1 MAELAT
7 IARPYAEA
15 AFAAVR
21 ESGTPPTQAA
31 DALDQIAQIAADP
44 ALRDVMGSPKV
55 SARQLADLVLGALPG
70 TVAPVLKNLVE
81 MLAENR
87 RFAAVGQIAEQ
98 FRVLKDEAEGKVE
111 AVVSSAFPLEGE
123 ALDSLLQALE
133 RKYGR
138 KLHATVEIDPSLIGG
153 VRVAVGDEV
162 LDTSVRARLEQMKV
176 ALTA

>member
-21 ESGTPPTQAA
+21 DTGVSADSAA
-31 DALDQIAQIAADP
+31 KVLDELALIAADP
-44 ALRDVMGSPKV
+44 HLREVVGDPRVTP
-55 SARQLADLVLGALPG
+55 AQIADLLLGALPAA
-70 TVAPVLKNLVE
+70 APAAVQNLVRL
-81 MLAENR
+81 MAENR
-87 RFAAVGQIAEQ
+87 RLAALGEVAAQ
-98 FRVLKDEAEGKVE
+98 FRELKDAAEGRVE
-111 AVVSSAFPLEGE
+111 AVITSAFPIEGH
-123 ALDSLLQALE
+123 ALSELVVALE

-138 KLHATVEIDPSLIGG
+138 KLHAKVEVDPSLIGG

>member
-21 ESGTPPTQAA
+21 DTGVSTGQAA
-31 DALDQIAQIAADP
+31 DLLDQIAQIATSP
-44 ALRDVMGSPKV
+44 ALREVIGSPKV
-55 SARQLADLVLGALPG
+55 SAHQLAELILATLPG
-70 TVAPVLKNLVE
+70 TVPSVLSNLVHT
-81 MLAENR
+81 LAENHR
-87 RFAAVGQIAEQ
+87 LAAVPQIAGQ
-98 FRVLKDEAEGKVE
+98 FRALKDEAEGKVE

-123 ALDSLLQALE
+123 ALADLMQALE

-138 KLHATVEIDPSLIGG
+138 KLHATVQVDPSLIGG

>member
-15 AFAAVR
+15 AFAAAR
-21 ESGTPPTQAA
+21 DAGASADEAA
-31 DALDQIAQIAADP
+31 SALDRLAQLAADP
-44 ALRDVMGSPKV
+44 ALREVVGSPRVTSK
-55 SARQLADLVLGALPG
+55 QIADLLLGTLPSA
-70 TVAPVLKNLVE
+70 APVAVQNLIA

-87 RFAAVGQIAEQ
+87 RLSALGQVAEQ
-98 FRVLKDEAEGKVE
+98 FRALKDAAAGRVE
-111 AVVSSAFPLEGE
+111 AVITSAFPIEGQ
-123 ALDSLLQALE
+123 ALTDLVAALE

-138 KLHATVEIDPSLIGG
+138 QLHAKVEIDPSLIGG

>member
-21 ESGTPPTQAA
+21 DTGVSAA
-31 DALDQIAQIAADP
+31 QSADLLDQIAQITTDP
-44 ALRDVMGSPKV
+44 ALREVVGSPKV
-55 SARQLADLVLGALPG
+55 SASQLADLILGALPG
-70 TVAPVLKNLVE
+70 VVPPALKNLVE
-81 MLAENR
+81 MLAENQR
-87 RFAAVGQIAEQ
+87 LAAVPQIAEQ
-98 FRVLKDEAEGKVE
+98 FRILKDEAEGKVE
-111 AVVSSAFPLEGE
+111 AVVSSAFPLEGD

>member
-21 ESGTPPTQAA
+21 DAGVSPAQAA
-31 DALDQIAQIAADP
+31 DMLDQIAQITADP
-44 ALRDVMGSPKV
+44 AVREVVGSPKV
-55 SARQLADLVLGALPG
+55 SARQLADLILGALSG
-70 TVAPVLKNLVE
+70 TVPPALKNLVE
-81 MLAENR
+81 MLAENQR
-87 RFAAVGQIAEQ
+87 LAAVPQLAEQ
-98 FRVLKDEAEGKVE
+98 FRTLKDEAEGKVE
-111 AVVSSAFPLEGE
+111 AVIFSAFPMEGE

>member
-15 AFAAVR
+15 VFAAVR
-21 ESGTPPTQAA
+21 DTGLSAAQA
-31 DALDQIAQIAADP
+31 DDTLDQLAQIAADP
-44 ALRDVMGSPKV
+44 ALREVVGSPRV
-55 SARQLADLVLGALPG
+55 SAQQLADLILGALP
-70 TVAPVLKNLVE
+70 APAPAALANLVQ
-81 MLAENR
+81 MLTENHR
-87 RFAAVGQIAEQ
+87 LAALPQIAQ
-98 FRVLKDEAEGKVE
+98 QYRALKDAAEGKVE
-111 AVVSSAFPLEGE
+111 AVISSAYPLEGE
-123 ALDSLLQALE
+123 ALDGLVAALE

-162 LDTSVRARLEQMKV
+162 LDTSVRARLEQMKA

>member
-21 ESGTPPTQAA
+21 DTGVSAAEAA
-31 DALDQIAQIAADP
+31 DTLDRVTVIAADP
-44 ALRDVMGSPKV
+44 ALHDLVGSPKV
-55 SARQLADLVLGALPG
+55 SARQIADLILGALPAA
-70 TVAPVLKNLVE
+70 APAALQNLVA

-87 RFAAVGQIAEQ
+87 RLAALPQVAAQ
-98 FRVLKDEAEGKVE
+98 FRALKDEAEGRVE
-111 AVVSSAFPLEGE
+111 TVISSAFPIDGA
-123 ALDSLLQALE
+123 ALDDLVKALE
-133 RKYGR
+133 HKYGR
-138 KLHATVEIDPSLIGG
+138 KLHARVEIDPTLIGG

>member
-21 ESGTPPTQAA
+21 DTGGSLAQAA
-31 DALDQIAQIAADP
+31 DLLDQIAQITSAP
-44 ALRDVMGSPKV
+44 ALREVVGSPKV
-55 SARQLADLVLGALPG
+55 SARQLSDLILGAVPG
-70 TVAPVLKNLVE
+70 TVPPALKNLVD
-81 MLAENR
+81 MLAENHR
-87 RFAAVGQIAEQ
+87 LAAVPQIAEQ

-123 ALDSLLQALE
+123 VLDSLLQALE

>member
-15 AFAAVR
+15 AFAAARDTGASPDDMAV
-21 ESGTPPTQAA
+21 
-31 DALDQIAQIAADP
+31 ALDQLAQLADDPAVREVVGSPRVTSQQIADLLTGALPVAAPAAVQNLVAMMADNRRLSALGEVAEQFRALKDAAAGRVEAVITSAFPIDGP
-44 ALRDVMGSPKV
+44 A
-55 SARQLADLVLGALPG
+55 LADLVA
-70 TVAPVLKNLVE
+70 T
-81 MLAENR
+81 
-87 RFAAVGQIAEQ
+87 
-98 FRVLKDEAEGKVE
+98 
-111 AVVSSAFPLEGE
+111 
-123 ALDSLLQALE
+123 LE

-138 KLHATVEIDPSLIGG
+138 QLHAKVEIDPSLIGG

>member
-15 AFAAVR
+15 TFAAVR
-21 ESGTPPTQAA
+21 DTGVPAGLAA
-31 DALDQIAQIAADP
+31 DLLDQIAQIATSP
-44 ALRDVMGSPKV
+44 ALREVIGSPKV
-55 SARQLADLVLGALPG
+55 GAHQLAELILSALPG
-70 TVAPVLKNLVE
+70 SVPPVLKNLVHT
-81 MLAENR
+81 LAENHR
-87 RFAAVGQIAEQ
+87 LAAAPQIASQ
-98 FRVLKDEAEGKVE
+98 FRALKDEAEGKVE
-111 AVVSSAFPLEGE
+111 AVVSSAFPLEDE
-123 ALDSLLQALE
+123 ALADLVQALE

-138 KLHATVEIDPSLIGG
+138 KLHATVQVDPSLIGG

>member
-21 ESGTPPTQAA
+21 DTGVSPVQAA
-31 DALDQIAQIAADP
+31 DALDQLAAVTSDP
-44 ALRDVMGSPKV
+44 ALREVVGSPKV
-55 SARQLADLVLGALPG
+55 SAQQLAELILGALPAA
-70 TVAPVLKNLVE
+70 APAALQNLVG
-81 MLAENR
+81 MLSENR
-87 RFAAVGQIAEQ
+87 RLAALPQVAEQ
-98 FRVLKDEAEGKVE
+98 FRELKDAAEGRVE
-111 AVVSSAFPLEGE
+111 AVISSAFPIEGA
-123 ALDSLLQALE
+123 ALDDLVQALE

-138 KLHATVEIDPSLIGG
+138 KLHANVEIDPSLIGG

>member
-21 ESGTPPTQAA
+21 ETGVSPAQAA
-31 DALDQIAQIAADP
+31 DMLDQIAQITSVP
-44 ALRDVMGSPKV
+44 AVREVVGSPKV
-55 SARQLADLVLGALPG
+55 SARQLSELILGAVPG
-70 TVAPVLKNLVE
+70 AVPPALKSLVD
-81 MLAENR
+81 MLAENHR
-87 RFAAVGQIAEQ
+87 LAAVPQIAEQ
-98 FRVLKDEAEGKVE
+98 FRALKDEAEGKVE